1 MNATN
6 AEMIAAVEQWAR
18 ATGWHLGGPAW
29 TAKRATSLHYHVA
42 LVWALT
48 EATLGSC
55 KACHGRGTWDEWQQQ
70 IIRVLHADES
80 MLATVARARA
90 IGATYSSEWTWEVL
104 RGYWYS
110 RPLTLVASRSH
121 PCPACLGLGNAGQRL
136 LDAQPIEGDASLDY
150 AVGVDDHFAPGWQ
163 RQQESLGHFVVRE
176 DLPDA
181 MAASRHGDRMCAR
194 FRLRCFAPA
203 GDDRLAS
210 LTVLADQLQARG
222 EPLGLYLAHLL
233 AAMRGKAIE
242 DACTSEA
249 VEALRRLTPAPRP
262 GGRLLTSLSIEGEVL
277 RVSYRSEPHGSGL
290 GYRTLLALPP
300 CIVDI
305 GDPVRQRVLLHF
317 AAATTLYDLALQ
329 IETQTYGLVTYIDE
343 AARCVNVH
351 ERVHMLAV
359 DGDFT
364 QRPIVAGHVAVDAP
378 RLGGLMPGSFI
389 EGESMALTFDGYVA
403 QVATFNADTSTSRE
417 IIARIN
423 ASIEGVSARAGERG
437 EIVLAADQARGA
449 SAWDHVPLVRAERL
463 RPSERDRRRRQR
475 GRDLSDHHR
484 RDRAPRFGLRG
495 EG

>member
-1 MNATN
+1 M
-6 AEMIAAVEQWAR
+6 
-18 ATGWHLGGPAW
+18 
-29 TAKRATSLHYHVA
+29 
-42 LVWALT
+42 
-48 EATLGSC
+48 
-55 KACHGRGTWDEWQQQ
+55 
-70 IIRVLHADES
+70 
-80 MLATVARARA
+80 
-90 IGATYSSEWTWEVL
+90 
-104 RGYWYS
+104 
-110 RPLTLVASRSH
+110 
-121 PCPACLGLGNAGQRL
+121 
-136 LDAQPIEGDASLDY
+136 
-150 AVGVDDHFAPGWQ
+150 
-163 RQQESLGHFVVRE
+163 
-176 DLPDA
+176 
-181 MAASRHGDRMCAR
+181 
-194 FRLRCFAPA
+194 
-203 GDDRLAS
+203 
-210 LTVLADQLQARG
+210 
-222 EPLGLYLAHLL
+222 
-233 AAMRGKAIE
+233 
-242 DACTSEA
+242 
-249 VEALRRLTPAPRP
+249 
-262 GGRLLTSLSIEGEVL
+262 L

-317 AAATTLYDLALQ
+317 DAATTLYDLALQ

-423 ASIEGVSARAGERG
+423 ASIARINASIEGVSARAGERG

-449 SAWDHVPLVRAERL
+449 THVPLVRAERL
-463 RPSERDRRRRQR
+463 RSSERERRRRQR
-475 GRDLSDHHR
+475 GRDLAKHHR